1 MFPSK
6 KDTIMKKKTYIQ
18 PQMEA
23 VEIKMQ
29 GMIVASPGYG
39 GGGGGG
45 GDAPMMPDFGDTDEP
60 LNFNWQSEL

>member
-1 MFPSK
+1 
-6 KDTIMKKKTYIQ
+6 MKQKTYVK

-29 GMIVASPGYG
+29 GMIAASDPGYG

-45 GDAPMMPDFGDTDEP
+45 GNAPIMPDFDEDMSD
-60 LNFNWQSEL
+60 FYQELENVKLW

>member
-1 MFPSK
+1 
-6 KDTIMKKKTYIQ
+6 MKKKAYIK

-29 GMIVASPGYG
+29 GVIAASDPGYG

-45 GDAPMMPDFGDTDEP
+45 GDAPAMPDFQDFDE
-60 LNFNWQSEL
+60 FNKQFDFTNIKLW

>member
-1 MFPSK
+1 
-6 KDTIMKKKTYIQ
+6 MKKKTYIQ

-23 VEIKMQ
+23 LEIKMQ
-29 GMIVASPGYG
+29 GMIAASPGYG

-60 LNFNWQSEL
+60 LNFN